1 MDARILITGANG
13 YIGSTLVNNLEGE
26 ITKLTRAEA
35 DLTNAEQVDEFFKDK
50 KFDIVI
56 HCATSGGNRL
66 KSDSSD
72 VTHQNLQMF
81 YNLLRNKK
89 HYKKLINIGSGA
101 EFDRRTKICPVWN
114 DNKYPTDPYG
124 MSKHII
130 NQLIH
135 NIDNFYTVRVYA
147 VFDENELDTRF
158 IKANIKRYINKE
170 PIVIHKDKIMD
181 FFYMK
186 DFINVI
192 NYYIN
197 NERPPKE
204 IDCTYEWSYHLY
216 DIAQTINELDEHKVE
231 IQCSSDFDNP
241 YFGDK
246 MPLEILKVKL
256 IGLKDGIK
264 EVYEKIINMY

>member
-1 MDARILITGANG
+1 MKILITGGNG
-13 YIGSTLVNNLEGE
+13 YIGKSLTSVLKKEHNV
-26 ITKLTRAEA
+26 IPLTRQII
-35 DLTNAEQVDEFFKDK
+35 DLTDDEQVDEFFKDK
-50 KFDIVI
+50 NFDIVI

-66 KSDSSD
+66 KSDSSE
-72 VTHQNLQMF
+72 VTHQNLQIF

-89 HYKKLINIGSGA
+89 HFKKLINIGSGS
-101 EFDRRTKICPVWN
+101 EFDRSTKICPVWN

-130 NQLIH
+130 NQLIQT
-135 NIDNFYTVRVYA
+135 IDNFYTVRVYA

-158 IKANIKRYINKE
+158 IKANIKRYVSNE
-170 PIVIHKDKIMD
+170 PIVINKNKIMD

-186 DFINVI
+186 DFISVI

-197 NERPPKE
+197 NKRLPKE
-204 IDCTYEWSYHLY
+204 IDCTYEWSYHLH

-231 IQCSSDFDNP
+231 IQCGSDFDNP
-241 YFGDK
+241 YFGNK

-264 EVYEKIINMY
+264 EVYNKLK